1 MYLRDGDELGFGT
14 GGAERLVIYSN
25 GLAYHKTSF
34 ASGTNSYV
42 FQCASSDA
50 NEFIVNGDDRYYLF
64 NTWQTSWSDRNLKKN
79 ISSITNGLDICDK
92 LNPVTFNWKKEW
104 AEGDAGLSNR
114 KFHGI
119 IAQELQEVLPELVYE
134 GKDKL
139 MVQRDEL
146 QWVLLAAVKELSAK
160 VKALESS

>member
-1 MYLRDGDELGFGT
+1 MLQ
-14 GGAERLVIYSN
+14 
-25 GLAYHKTSF
+25 
-34 ASGTNSYV
+34 AST
-42 FQCASSDA
+42 SDA

-64 NTWQTSWSDRNLKKN
+64 NAWQTSWSDRKLKKN
-79 ISSITNGLDICDK
+79 IESITNGLDICNK

-114 KFHGI
+114 KFYGI

-139 MVQRDEL
+139 IEVL
-146 QWVLLAAVKELSAK
+146 QQEHNLNVFLITYLLRLLRSGFAFWAPRSFKLCISGVEFRA
-160 VKALESS
+160 